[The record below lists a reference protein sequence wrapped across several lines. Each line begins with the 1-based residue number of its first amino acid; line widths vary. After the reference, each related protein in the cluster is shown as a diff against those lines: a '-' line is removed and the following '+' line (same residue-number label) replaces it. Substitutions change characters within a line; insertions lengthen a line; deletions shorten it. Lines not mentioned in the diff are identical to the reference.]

1 MFVCEKEKQSVAI
14 NLILFVCLFSLC
26 RMENNQIIPGFYI
39 KEEEPTDMSSLYID
53 DNRSEFNGS
62 VYSDESMDSN
72 VSTVSNKSAASRVT
86 FATNTKMP
94 YVEKV
99 AKKEQEPIVHRNT
112 GTISVQTYRRRRL
125 LSQSSIRLPDTL
137 FDSTNN
143 CTPKQEFR
151 LSINQTPVFSHRPIQ
166 NAMSARAKRP
176 MVIIEVP
183 GPSGMARAI
192 EMRRDIESPGVAE
205 MQRAIESPRDIETSA
220 AAEMQRAVGI
230 AQDFEVP
237 EAVVLPSTTAM
248 NSIVTAPIVT
258 VPRIVSAETVP
269 NTFCV
274 VCNQNYATRATLQT
288 HLKSQKHQRN
298 LNERIGDFL
307 AN

>member
-1 MFVCEKEKQSVAI
+1 
-14 NLILFVCLFSLC
+14 
-26 RMENNQIIPGFYI
+26 MENNQIIPGFYI
-39 KEEEPTDMSSLYID
+39 KEEEPADMSSLYID

-86 FATNTKMP
+86 FATNTKVP
-94 YVEKV
+94 YVEKM

-151 LSINQTPVFSHRPIQ
+151 LSINQTPVFSHRPMQ

-192 EMRRDIESPGVAE
+192 EMRRDSESPGMADMQRAVEVRRADRMSEDMGSPGVAE
-205 MQRAIESPRDIETSA
+205 MQRAVESPRGIETSA

-248 NSIVTAPIVT
+248 NSVETAPIVT

-298 LNERIGDFL
+298 LNERFGDFL

>member
-1 MFVCEKEKQSVAI
+1 
-14 NLILFVCLFSLC
+14 
-26 RMENNQIIPGFYI
+26 MENNQIIPGFYI

-86 FATNTKMP
+86 FATNTKVP

-99 AKKEQEPIVHRNT
+99 VKKEQEPIVHRNT

-176 MVIIEVP
+176 MVIIDVP

-192 EMRRDIESPGVAE
+192 EMRRDIESPGVAD
-205 MQRAIESPRDIETSA
+205 MQRAVEVKRAARMAQDIGSPEV
-220 AAEMQRAVGI
+220 AEMQRAAEI
-230 AQDFEVP
+230 AQEFEVP
-237 EAVVLPSTTAM
+237 EAVALPSTTAM

-269 NTFCV
+269 STFCV

-298 LNERIGDFL
+298 LNERFGDFL